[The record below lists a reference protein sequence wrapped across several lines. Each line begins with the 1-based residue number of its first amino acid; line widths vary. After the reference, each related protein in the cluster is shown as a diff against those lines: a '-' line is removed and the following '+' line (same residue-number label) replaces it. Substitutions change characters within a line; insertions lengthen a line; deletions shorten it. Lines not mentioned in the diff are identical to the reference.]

1 MRRLRDERGQTLAVV
16 VVALLVSIAAL
27 VTDVGSWYLSQRRL
41 QNAVDA
47 AALAAAAKLPGD
59 TDAAAKAAALYA
71 QVNGATLAGR
81 PLFQTTYLRD
91 DTVTVRASQ
100 DAPVFFARLVG
111 IDGVAVHAHARAQ
124 ALPLTIAAGVVPIA
138 VNAQNPT
145 LVCGDRCF
153 ASRVTLTYDRSTV
166 GAPGAFAFL
175 DLSNRQGAAIES
187 VVAGWVRDGYPD
199 AVPLGGYES
208 EPGDRWDS
216 GPVRDALD
224 AVVAARKVVLFPVY
238 SAVSGQGENALYT
251 IVGFAGFRLE
261 SWTTHLQGTESTITG
276 HFVVYIHHG
285 VGGRPAQY
293 FGAKSVA
300 LTG

>member
-1 MRRLRDERGQTLAVV
+1 MRDERGQTLAVV
-16 VVALLVSIAAL
+16 VVALLVVVAAL
-27 VTDVGSWYLSQRRL
+27 VIDVGSWYLSQRRL

-124 ALPLTIAAGVVPIA
+124 ALPLTSAAGVVPIA
-138 VNAQNPT
+138 VSAQNPT

-153 ASRVTLTYDRSTV
+153 ANRVTLTYDRSTV

-175 DLSNRQGAAIES
+175 DLSNTQGAAVES

-199 AVPLGGYES
+199 AVPVGGYES

-261 SWTTHLQGTESTITG
+261 SWTTHLQGTESAITG